1 MAQNLMKKLKDK
13 KYGNF
18 SINDTTLR
26 DGEQT
31 AGVIFSYNE
40 KIIIAKMLD
49 EIGVNE
55 IEAGIPIMG
64 GEEKDAVK
72 TINSSGLNA
81 KVISWNRAN
90 IDDVKTSLDIG
101 MRYIHISI
109 PISDIHMQY
118 KINKDFDYVKKTLI
132 NICRILVKE
141 QVIFSVGGEDSSRA
155 EKDNLYEIINIA
167 EGEGAYKYRY
177 SDTVGILNPLE
188 IYKNIKLIKS
198 KFKQIA
204 IEIHAHNDLGMATG
218 NSVAALEAGA
228 DFVSGSIAGIGE
240 RTGNCALEEVIAYFK
255 FIEKREINFDFKKI
269 KKLAEIIAKITK
281 RPIPVNK
288 PILGRNIFH
297 HEAGIHTDG
306 IIKNPINYEPY
317 QPEEVGLKRKLLA
330 GKHSGTSIIKFKLK
344 KMGIAI
350 TETEAKEILSAVRQ
364 KSIDIKRNLNDKE
377 IMDIYFN
384 IKH

>member
-1 MAQNLMKKLKDK
+1 MIKLNNKKNC
-13 KYGNF
+13 NF
-18 SINDTTLR
+18 LINDTTLR

-40 KIIIAKMLD
+40 KILIAKMLD

-64 GEEKDAVK
+64 GEEKNAIK
-72 TINSSGLNA
+72 TINYLGLNA
-81 KVISWNRAN
+81 KIISWNRAN
-90 IDDVKTSLDIG
+90 IEDIKASLDTG
-101 MRYIHISI
+101 VQYMHISI
-109 PISDIHMQY
+109 PISDIHIKY
-118 KINKDFDYVKKTLI
+118 KLNKDFGYIKNTLI
-132 NICRILVKE
+132 DICRVLRKE

-155 EKDNLYEIINIA
+155 DKNILYEIINIA

-177 SDTVGILNPLE
+177 SDTVGILNPLD

-198 KFKQIA
+198 KFKQITV
-204 IEIHAHNDLGMATG
+204 EIHAHNDLGMATG
-218 NSVAALEAGA
+218 NSVAAVKAGA
-228 DFVSGSIAGIGE
+228 DYVSGSITGIGE

-255 FIEKREINFDFKKI
+255 FIEKKNIDFDFKKV
-269 KKLAEIIAKITK
+269 KELAAIIAKITK

-317 QPEEVGLKRKLLA
+317 PPEEVGLKRKLLI
-330 GKHSGTSIIKFKLK
+330 GKHSGTSVIKYKFKKLGIIISEAEARALLEIIRQESIKLK
-344 KMGIAI
+344 RDLK
-350 TETEAKEILSAVRQ
+350 
-364 KSIDIKRNLNDKE
+364 DKE
-377 IMDIYFN
+377 IKDIYY
-384 IKH
+384 KLAL

>member
-1 MAQNLMKKLKDK
+1 MIKLNNKKNC
-13 KYGNF
+13 NF
-18 SINDTTLR
+18 LINDTTLR

-40 KIIIAKMLD
+40 KILIAKMLD

-64 GEEKDAVK
+64 GEEKNAIK
-72 TINSSGLNA
+72 TISSSGLNA
-81 KVISWNRAN
+81 KIISWNRAN
-90 IDDVKTSLDIG
+90 IEDIKASLDIG
-101 MRYIHISI
+101 VQYIHISI
-109 PISDIHMQY
+109 PISDIHIRY
-118 KINKDFDYVKKTLI
+118 KLNKDFDYIKNTLI
-132 NICRILVKE
+132 DVCRVLRKE
-141 QVIFSVGGEDSSRA
+141 QVVFSIGGEDSSRA
-155 EKDNLYEIINIA
+155 DKNILYEIINIA

-177 SDTVGILNPLE
+177 SDTVGILNPLD
-188 IYKNIKLIKS
+188 IYKNIKFIKS

-218 NSVAALEAGA
+218 NSVAALKAGA
-228 DFVSGSIAGIGE
+228 DYVSGSITGIGE

-255 FIEKREINFDFKKI
+255 FIEKKNIDFDFKKV
-269 KKLAEIIAKITK
+269 KKLASIIAKITK

-317 QPEEVGLKRKLLA
+317 PPEEVGLKRKLLI
-330 GKHSGTSIIKFKLK
+330 GKHSGTSVIKYKLK
-344 KMGIAI
+344 KLGIIISDAESRALLEI
-350 TETEAKEILSAVRQ
+350 IRQESIKLKRDLKNKEI
-364 KSIDIKRNLNDKE
+364 K
-377 IMDIYFN
+377 DIYH
-384 IKH
+384 KLVL

>member
-1 MAQNLMKKLKDK
+1 MIKLNNKKHC
-13 KYGNF
+13 NF
-18 SINDTTLR
+18 LINDTTLR

-40 KIIIAKMLD
+40 KILLSKMLD

-64 GEEKDAVK
+64 GEEKNAIK

-81 KVISWNRAN
+81 KIISWNRAN
-90 IDDVKTSLDIG
+90 IEDIKASLDIG
-101 MRYIHISI
+101 VQCMHISI
-109 PISDIHMQY
+109 PISNIHMQY
-118 KINKDFDYVKKTLI
+118 KLNKDFDYVKRTLI
-132 NICRILVKE
+132 NICGILRKE
-141 QVIFSVGGEDSSRA
+141 QVVFSIGGEDSSRA
-155 EKDNLYEIINIA
+155 DKNILYEIINIA

-177 SDTVGILNPLE
+177 SDTVGILNPLD

-218 NSVAALEAGA
+218 NSVAALKAGA
-228 DFVSGSIAGIGE
+228 DYVSGSITGIGE

-255 FIEKREINFDFKKI
+255 FIEKKNTGFDFKKV
-269 KKLAEIIAKITK
+269 KKLASIIAKITK

-317 QPEEVGLKRKLLA
+317 PPEEVGLKRKLLI
-330 GKHSGTSIIKFKLK
+330 GKHSGTSVIKYKLK
-344 KMGIAI
+344 KLGIIISDA
-350 TETEAKEILSAVRQ
+350 EARTLLEIIRQESIKLKRDLKNKEI
-364 KSIDIKRNLNDKE
+364 K
-377 IMDIYFN
+377 DIYY
-384 IKH
+384 KSVL

>member
-1 MAQNLMKKLKDK
+1 MIKLNNKKNC
-13 KYGNF
+13 NF
-18 SINDTTLR
+18 LINDTTLR

-40 KIIIAKMLD
+40 KILIAKMLD

-64 GEEKDAVK
+64 GEEKNAIK

-81 KVISWNRAN
+81 KIISWNRAN
-90 IDDVKTSLDIG
+90 IEDIKASLDIG
-101 MRYIHISI
+101 VQYIHISI
-109 PISDIHMQY
+109 PISDIHIKY
-118 KINKDFDYVKKTLI
+118 KLNKDFDYIKNTLI
-132 NICRILVKE
+132 DVCRVLRKE
-141 QVIFSVGGEDSSRA
+141 QVVFSIGGEDSSRA
-155 EKDNLYEIINIA
+155 DKNILYEIINIA

-177 SDTVGILNPLE
+177 SDTVGILNPLD
-188 IYKNIKLIKS
+188 IYKNIKFIKS

-218 NSVAALEAGA
+218 NSVAALKAGA
-228 DFVSGSIAGIGE
+228 DYVSGSITGIGE

-255 FIEKREINFDFKKI
+255 FIEKKNIDFDFKKV
-269 KKLAEIIAKITK
+269 KKLAYIIAKITK

-317 QPEEVGLKRKLLA
+317 SPEEVGLKRKLLI
-330 GKHSGTSIIKFKLK
+330 GKHSGTSVIKYKLK
-344 KMGIAI
+344 KLGIIINDAESRALLEI
-350 TETEAKEILSAVRQ
+350 IRQESIKLKRDLKNKEI
-364 KSIDIKRNLNDKE
+364 K
-377 IMDIYFN
+377 DIYY
-384 IKH
+384 KLTL

>member
-1 MAQNLMKKLKDK
+1 MIKLNNKKNC
-13 KYGNF
+13 NF
-18 SINDTTLR
+18 LINDTTLR

-40 KIIIAKMLD
+40 KILIAKMLD

-64 GEEKDAVK
+64 GEEKNAIK

-81 KVISWNRAN
+81 KIISWNRAN
-90 IDDVKTSLDIG
+90 IEDIKASLDIG
-101 MRYIHISI
+101 VQYIHISI
-109 PISDIHMQY
+109 PISDIHIKY
-118 KINKDFDYVKKTLI
+118 KLNKDFGYIKNTLI
-132 NICRILVKE
+132 DVCRVLRKE
-141 QVIFSVGGEDSSRA
+141 QIAFSIGGEDSSRA
-155 EKDNLYEIINIA
+155 DKNILYEIINIA

-177 SDTVGILNPLE
+177 SDTVGILNPLD
-188 IYKNIKLIKS
+188 IYKNIKFIKS

-218 NSVAALEAGA
+218 NSVAALKAGA
-228 DFVSGSIAGIGE
+228 DYVSGSITGIGE

-255 FIEKREINFDFKKI
+255 FIEKKNIDFDFKKV
-269 KKLAEIIAKITK
+269 KKLASIIAKITK

-317 QPEEVGLKRKLLA
+317 PPEEVGLKRKLLI
-330 GKHSGTSIIKFKLK
+330 GKHSGTSVIKYKLK
-344 KMGIAI
+344 KLGIIISDAESRALLEI
-350 TETEAKEILSAVRQ
+350 IRQESIKLKRDLKNKEI
-364 KSIDIKRNLNDKE
+364 K
-377 IMDIYFN
+377 DIYY
-384 IKH
+384 KLTL